1 MPTTVENFENSFG
14 NRLFRRPN
22 GTVHED
28 SDDDSAIHEKSP
40 LRPTGTFERLKIE
53 FRSEEGPVLYK
64 KNSKGAANRSGN
76 PVSYASRA
84 DRRSLMLTGVA
95 IISLVLVAGFMQFGP
110 GSKYYIRQALNQM
123 PIQSE
128 AVADDGVVNTESLDM
143 KMKEVRK
150 AQVQQSAVDG
160 TSEGDTQELQI
171 STKDQQAS
179 MDEKLNQAESQ
190 KQQDQEDSSSDTD
203 SPSWREP
210 AKFSAVGLPTR
221 IYDTMAHAEAGV
233 NPSQDPISVK

>member
-1 MPTTVENFENSFG
+1 MPTTVENFETSFG
-14 NRLFRRPN
+14 TPIFRRPDD
-22 GTVHED
+22 TVRND
-28 SDDDSAIHEKSP
+28 PAIQEKSP
-40 LRPTGTFERLKIE
+40 LRPNGTFERLKIE
-53 FRSEEGPVLYK
+53 FSSEEGPVLYK

-110 GSKYYIRQALNQM
+110 GSKYSIRQALNQM